1 MSTNIESFQISL
13 KVLRREHFQIN
24 GSNLFC
30 FLLNDWISSPLSV
43 LLTAPKTI
51 SFVFKVFSLF
61 FTQTNIIE
69 RNVCVTKIKQ

>member
-51 SFVFKVFSLF
+51 SFFFKVFSLF
-61 FTQTNIIE
+61 FSHRQISLKE
-69 RNVCVTKIKQ
+69 MFVSQR